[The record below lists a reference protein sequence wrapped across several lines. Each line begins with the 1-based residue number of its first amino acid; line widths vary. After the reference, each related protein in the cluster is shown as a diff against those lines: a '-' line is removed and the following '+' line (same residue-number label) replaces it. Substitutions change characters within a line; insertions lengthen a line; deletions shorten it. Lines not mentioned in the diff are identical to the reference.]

1 MSLLQYIGIFL
12 CSLFS
17 ESEIVARRGS
27 IKNRFLKI
35 EQNSQVCARVF
46 FFFAIKL
53 HLEGLQLY

>member
-17 ESEIVARRGS
+17 EAEIGARRGS

-46 FFFAIKL
+46 F
-53 HLEGLQLY
+53 LQ